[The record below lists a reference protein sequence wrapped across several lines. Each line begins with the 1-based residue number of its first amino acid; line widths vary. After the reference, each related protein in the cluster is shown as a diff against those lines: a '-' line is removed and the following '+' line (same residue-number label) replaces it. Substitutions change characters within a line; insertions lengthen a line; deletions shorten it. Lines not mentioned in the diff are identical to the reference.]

1 MQLTRYDR
9 TVLPRRYDTQN
20 CSIAHTLEVVGDR
33 WTMLV
38 VRDAFL
44 GRRRF
49 EDFQRSLGI
58 ARNVLANRLE
68 RLVEDGVL
76 ERRKYQDRPAR
87 FEYHLTQKGIDL
99 WPVTVSLLKWGD
111 RHLAGEQGPPRLIL
125 HRECGGE
132 IDERFRCTKC
142 GADLSHEDVQAV
154 PGPGAQPTE
163 VVA

>member
-1 MQLTRYDR
+1 
-9 TVLPRRYDTQN
+9 VLPRRYDTQN

-49 EDFQRSLGI
+49 DDFQRSLGV
-58 ARNVLANRLE
+58 ARNVLADRLE
-68 RLVEDGVL
+68 RLVDEGVL

-111 RHLAGEQGPPRLIL
+111 RYEAGEAGPPRVVL
-125 HRECGGE
+125 HRACGGE
-132 IDERFRCTKC
+132 IDERFRCKKC
-142 GADLSHEDVQAV
+142 GTDLSHEDVEAV
-154 PGPGAQPTE
+154 PGPGAQPT
-163 VVA
+163 ADSRQPTAQL